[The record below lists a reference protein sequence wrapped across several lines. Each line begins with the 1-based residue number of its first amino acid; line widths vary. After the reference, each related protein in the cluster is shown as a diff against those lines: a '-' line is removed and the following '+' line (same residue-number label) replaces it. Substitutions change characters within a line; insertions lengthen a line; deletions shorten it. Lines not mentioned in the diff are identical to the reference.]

1 MSFDIQHE
9 VAEPEEVTNG
19 CDSSWKRSGGGS
31 MKFLCRL
38 CSYVVS

>member
-19 CDSSWKRSGGGS
+19 CDSSRKTY
-31 MKFLCRL
+31 L
-38 CSYVVS
+38 VVLA